1 MVGKIDQMSREEVM
15 AEIKR
20 LQEEFPNLLS
30 PDGQDAI
37 DVTPNSVELL
47 DAPKDTPDNRGQV
60 MEVIEV
66 GDKVGSR
73 VD

>member
-30 PDGQDAI
+30 LDGQVTIDA
-37 DVTPNSVELL
+37 TPNNVELI

-66 GDKVGSR
+66 GDKVGHR